1 LAAIVLGID
10 AWTLSLRA
18 NISGVA
24 VPLPQDPFAG
34 LIIFTAIVT
43 LLVISYDLI
52 APQKAPG
59 FYHVYAEL
67 IAEFFL
73 VVFWLASF
81 ALAATYAQEL
91 STVFRYFLSGSDL
104 IGSGIQNSINGSIA
118 IAVLGAVVFLLALAN
133 LVFLTA
139 YIVQRWRARRSAQK
153 TNGLANIS
161 VAPRSHEPPGFLA

>member
-1 LAAIVLGID
+1 M
-10 AWTLSLRA
+10 
-18 NISGVA
+18 
-24 VPLPQDPFAG
+24 
-34 LIIFTAIVT
+34 IVT

-81 ALAATYAQEL
+81 GLAATYAQEI
-91 STVFRYFLSGSDL
+91 STVLGLLPSGSDT

-118 IAVLGAVVFLLALAN
+118 IAVLGAL
-133 LVFLTA
+133 
-139 YIVQRWRARRSAQK
+139 Q
-153 TNGLANIS
+153 
-161 VAPRSHEPPGFLA
+161 